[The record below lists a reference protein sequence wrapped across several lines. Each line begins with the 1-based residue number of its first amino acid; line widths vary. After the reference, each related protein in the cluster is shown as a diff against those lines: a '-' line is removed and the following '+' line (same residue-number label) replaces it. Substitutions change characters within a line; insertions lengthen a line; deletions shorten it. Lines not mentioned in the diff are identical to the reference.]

1 MQHLENIV
9 SHEEIS
15 ILKEYW
21 NTHNELAYVNGRPD
35 GWHPMA
41 KLADHVD
48 KRLLIANNTSAYQ
61 IVKRI
66 SEDLFYPGVPI
77 WANYQRQALPH
88 TLHVDEYGRDR
99 QEPTWTIIIALD
111 TEPRNRT
118 VLFKNMFNT
127 CSELD
132 AYVRDCAT
140 QRKKISDISTIEDLE
155 HIFDKQYDVNFGDY
169 LEFEGCFSYNAGAG
183 VLFDT
188 NQAHCTSNWK
198 KYPDIQ
204 YRDLVQIHI
213 GTAAPNS
220 YNEEEHT
227 KKGDPIP
234 DTINIAE

>member
-1 MQHLENIV
+1 MQHLENI
-9 SHEEIS
+9 IS
-15 ILKEYW
+15 AEDILVLKDYW
-21 NTHNELAYVNGRPD
+21 NQNNNLAYVNGRPA
-35 GWHPMA
+35 GWHPLEE
-41 KLADHVD
+41 LADHVD
-48 KRLLIANNTSAYQ
+48 KRLLIVDNTPAYQ

-99 QEPTWTIIIALD
+99 SEATWTIVIAVD

-118 VLFKNMFNT
+118 VLFKNSFNT
-127 CSELD
+127 CRELD
-132 AYVRDCAT
+132 DYTRQSVI
-140 QRKKISDISTIEDLE
+140 QKNKISDISTTEDLE
-155 HIFDKQYDVNFGDY
+155 HLFDQQFDANFADY
-169 LEFEGCFSYNAGAG
+169 LEFEGCFSYKAGDG

-198 KYPDIQ
+198 KYPDIK

-213 GTAAPNS
+213 GKAAESS
-220 YNEEEHT
+220 YSEEEHT

-234 DTINIAE
+234 ATIILS